1 MFTKPLKVKRLL
13 GQSLTKVKTLPSQ
26 IKNRKLDH
34 IKICLE
40 KNVQARHV
48 TTGFEDVFLVHKA
61 LPEIEKDKINLFTA
75 AFDHKFSAPLIVG
88 AMTGG
93 TPEAMKINSIIAEV
107 VEETGLGMGVGSQ
120 RAAIE
125 DPKLEKTFSIVRK
138 KAPTAFLVA
147 NIGGPQLVKGY
158 SAKEA
163 KKAVDMIEADAL
175 AIHLNPLQEVVQPE
189 GETNYTGALKRIGEI
204 AKALDVPVIVKE
216 TGAGIASEE
225 AKMLKDVGVVG
236 IDVAGVGGTSWAAV
250 EYHRAKETQDESRQ
264 RLGETFWDWGIP
276 TAVSVVEVSQSV
288 DLTVVA
294 SGGVRTGVDVAKA
307 IALGADLSSL
317 TSPILRPATKDTKEV
332 RKVFQLIIEE
342 LRNTMFL
349 VGANSIPKL
358 KETPVVL
365 LGKTA
370 EWLQVRGFHPELYAR
385 RKRGELYGNRY

>member
-1 MFTKPLKVKRLL
+1 M
-13 GQSLTKVKTLPSQ
+13 LPSQ
-26 IKNRKLDH
+26 IENRKVDH
-34 IKICLE
+34 IQICLE
-40 KNVQARHV
+40 KNVQARHA
-48 TTGFEDVFLVHKA
+48 TTGFEDVFFVHKT

-75 AFDHKFSAPLIVG
+75 GFNHKFSAPLIVG

-93 TPEAMKINSIIAEV
+93 TPKAMKINSIIAEA

-158 SAKEA
+158 GVKEA

-189 GETNYTGALKRIGEI
+189 GETNYTGILEKIGEI
-204 AKALDVPVIVKE
+204 AKAFDIPVIVKE
-216 TGAGIASEE
+216 TGAGIAAEE
-225 AKMLKDVGVVG
+225 AKMLENVGVAG

-250 EYHRAKETQDESRQ
+250 EYHRAKGARDESRQ
-264 RLGETFWDWGIP
+264 RLGEVFWDWGIP
-276 TAVSVVEVSQSV
+276 TAVSVVEVTQSV
-288 DLTVVA
+288 DITVVA

-317 TSPILRPATKDTKEV
+317 TSPILRPATKNTKEV
-332 RKVFQLIIEE
+332 KKTLQLIIEE

-349 VGANSIPKL
+349 VGADSIRKL
-358 KETPVVL
+358 KKIPLVL
-365 LGKTA
+365 VGKTI
-370 EWLQVRGFHPELYAR
+370 EWLQMRGFHPELYAR
-385 RKRGELYGNRY
+385 RKRGKTS